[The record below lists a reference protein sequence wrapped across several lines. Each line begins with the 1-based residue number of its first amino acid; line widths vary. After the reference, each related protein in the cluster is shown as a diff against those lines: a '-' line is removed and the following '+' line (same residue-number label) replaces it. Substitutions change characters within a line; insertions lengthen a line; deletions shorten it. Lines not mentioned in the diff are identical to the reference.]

1 MNLTR
6 RDFMKK
12 TGTSVALASTIGLT
26 ACANKPEDGLAALPT
41 RKLGKTGLDVTT
53 LTFGG
58 GSMFLKNKDGD
69 WEPILQ
75 RAIDMGITVF
85 DTASSYQFGA
95 RLISEQRFGMMLP
108 AVRDKVLISTK
119 FDSRTPDDAMKEIEK
134 SLTDLK
140 TDYIDILMMHSVEKS
155 EDLDAFGDTIYPM
168 LMKLKE
174 QGVARYIGFSSMN
187 SAEKSKELIE
197 RYDVDACILAL
208 NATKY
213 GSFAPISLPVAAEKN
228 VGVFAMKV
236 MRDVVNNGATPD
248 ELMNYVLGLDGVA
261 SACVGHF
268 GMDTLND
275 NARIVQ
281 DSAATKSAQVD
292 PQDIEQRLAHLA
304 GPHVLSWARDDYYDG
319 KMC

>member
-1 MNLTR
+1 MNVTR
-6 RDFMKK
+6 RDFIKK
-12 TGTSVALASTIGLT
+12 AGTGVVLTSTIGLT
-26 ACANKPEDGLAALPT
+26 ACAKKSDTSVDLPKRT
-41 RKLGKTGLDVTT
+41 LGKTGLEIST

-58 GSMFLKNKDGD
+58 GSMFLKNKDGA

-75 RAIDMGITVF
+75 KAIDMGITIF

-95 RLISEQRFGMMLP
+95 TLTSEQRFGMMLP
-108 AVRDKVLISTK
+108 AVRDKVMISTK
-119 FDSRTPDDAMKEIEK
+119 FDSRNPDDAMREIEK

-140 TDYIDILMMHSVEKS
+140 TDYLDILMMHSVEKS
-155 EDLDAFGDTIYPM
+155 EDLDAFGETIYPM

-174 QGVARYIGFSSMN
+174 EGVTKYIGFSSMN

-197 RYDVDACILAL
+197 RYDVDVCILAL

-213 GSFAPISLPVAAEKN
+213 GSFAPVALPVAAEKN
-228 VGVFAMKV
+228 VGVLAMKV
-236 MRDVVNNGATPD
+236 MRDVVGQGATPD
-248 ELMNYVLGLDGVA
+248 ELMHYVLSLDGVA

-268 GMDTLND
+268 GMDTLED

-281 DSAATKSAQVD
+281 EVAAVKSAKVD
-292 PQDIEQRLAHLA
+292 RQEIESRLAHLA
-304 GPHVLSWARDDYYDG
+304 GPHALCWARADYYDV